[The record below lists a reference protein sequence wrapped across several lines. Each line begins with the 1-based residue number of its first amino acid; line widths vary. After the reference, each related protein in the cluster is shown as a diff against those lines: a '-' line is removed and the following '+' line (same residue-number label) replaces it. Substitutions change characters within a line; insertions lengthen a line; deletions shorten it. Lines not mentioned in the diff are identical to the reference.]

1 MQTRRACASRLR
13 AGLPVAPADEVLD
26 LLARCAV
33 ELTDV
38 GHLAAAATPAR
49 LLGLY
54 LRSDLLG
61 ATGASLSV

>member
-1 MQTRRACASRLR
+1 M
-13 AGLPVAPADEVLD
+13 
-26 LLARCAV
+26 
-33 ELTDV
+33 

-61 ATGASLSV
+61 ATGVSLSV